1 MPSRISIISAVLNAK
16 ATITHAIHSALEQS
30 LPPFEHIVIDGGSTD
45 GSLETLQSFPHLKLY
60 SGPDQGLYDALNK
73 GIAHASGE
81 IIGILHSDDV
91 FANPHVLSVVAQA
104 FKANPSVQVVYG
116 DLVYVKDSKIVR
128 YYKSGPFDPKLFF
141 YGRVPAHPTL
151 FVKKEIYDRFGGY
164 KIDYKIAGDYEW
176 ILRVML
182 LGKVEWVYL
191 PQVLVK
197 MGVGGIST
205 SGLKSLWLANQE
217 NLRACQEN
225 GIKMNWARLLLRYP
239 YKIRGLLQAKL
250 GLKNTS

>member
-1 MPSRISIISAVLNAK
+1 MCSKISIISAVLNAK

-30 LPPFEHIVIDGGSTD
+30 LPPFEHIVMDGGSTD
-45 GSLETLQSFPHLKLY
+45 GSLEILQGFKHLKLF

-91 FANPHVLSVVAQA
+91 FANPQVLSVIAQA
-104 FKANPSVQVVYG
+104 FEANPSAQVVYG

-128 YYKSGPFDPKLFF
+128 YYKSGSFDPKLFF

-164 KIDYKIAGDYEW
+164 KIDYQIAGDYEW
-176 ILRVML
+176 IVRVML
-182 LGKVEWVYL
+182 LGKVKWVYL

-205 SGLKSLWLANQE
+205 RGLKSLWRANQE

-225 GIKMNWARLLLRYP
+225 GIQVSWAHMLLRYP
-239 YKIRGLLQAKL
+239 YKIWGVLKSRL
-250 GLKNTS
+250 GI